1 MYQIIKQLLED
12 IDEMNYRY
20 QHVKIN
26 GGSFDFYKD
35 VEPYVKNIDNHLEAL
50 NCYSK
55 RHYRNTI
62 YDPTKVRYFDIKYT
76 KTFYRLSFP

>member
-50 NCYSK
+50 NCYQK
-55 RHYRNTI
+55 HYRNTI
-62 YDPTKVRYFDIKYT
+62 YEPTKVRYIDIKYT
-76 KTFYRLSFP
+76 KAFCRLSFS